1 MLESLFFLE
10 MMKLYKDICSA
21 GGKMDLHSANVSFF
35 FQSTFEA
42 NEMFCLLNKFVIFT
56 EQKLAL
62 KKKPVNG
69 H

>member
-1 MLESLFFLE
+1 
-10 MMKLYKDICSA
+10 
-21 GGKMDLHSANVSFF
+21 MDLHSANVSFF
-35 FQSTFEA
+35 FQSTFAA